1 MTDQGEAA
9 NAPQKHFPRWRSI
22 TSWIALILATILVPL
37 SVLAIFARN
46 QVLDTGKFVDT
57 MHPLAQNPDI
67 QAAAATRITN
77 ALMDQVDVKGIAED
91 ALPERAKAFAPA
103 LATGVETFVHE
114 TTLKIL
120 ESDKFQTFWDGA
132 TRLTHA
138 QVVRLLTGD
147 TGPVEV
153 VNGQIQLDLGP
164 LLTQVKQQLVNAGLG
179 FLERVD
185 TSRINTKLTLF
196 QAKNL
201 ETAQTGTKALKATAL
216 LLPVLI
222 VGLYAAAI
230 ALARN
235 KRRALMRSAFALAIG
250 AAVLSLG
257 IAIGRNVYLSA
268 TSSFVINKDAAK
280 AVFDTLV
287 RDVKRAD
294 RALIILGLLV
304 ALGAWLAGPSRGAVY
319 VRELFTG
326 GANKAGGHMNENKVN
341 VWVAGHLALLRTL
354 IVLIAVAVLLIWDQP
369 GPLAVV
375 LMAVFV
381 VVGFIVVEILGR
393 AGKPRA
399 EVNAPT

>member
-1 MTDQGEAA
+1 VQTFVQQTTE
-9 NAPQKHFPRWRSI
+9 K
-22 TSWIALILATILVPL
+22 ILAT
-37 SVLAIFARN
+37 
-46 QVLDTGKFVDT
+46 
-57 MHPLAQNPDI
+57 
-67 QAAAATRITN
+67 
-77 ALMDQVDVKGIAED
+77 DQ
-91 ALPERAKAFAPA
+91 
-103 LATGVETFVHE
+103 
-114 TTLKIL
+114 
-120 ESDKFQTFWDGA
+120 FQTFWDEA
-132 TRLTHA
+132 NRITHA

-153 VNGQIQLDLGP
+153 VNGQVQIDLGP
-164 LLTQVKQQLVNAGLG
+164 LITQVKDKLVNAGLG
-179 FLERVD
+179 FLKNVD
-185 TSRINTKLTLF
+185 TARLDTKLTLF
-196 QAKNL
+196 RAKNL

-287 RDVKRAD
+287 RDIKRAD